1 MQLILKKTVDN
12 LGEEG
17 DVVKV
22 KPGYGRNF
30 LLPQGMAITATKGTL
45 AQLEI
50 EKVAIE
56 ARRKHQRDE
65 AEALAKKLEATV
77 ITIEKR
83 VGDENKLYGSVTTSD
98 LADKLAEQG
107 LVIDRRK
114 IVIDEAI
121 KTIGETSV
129 TIKVGYQVI
138 AKVKV
143 NIVAQAE

>member
-1 MQLILKKTVDN
+1 MQLILKQTVDN

-30 LLPQGMAITATKGTL
+30 LLPQGMAITASKGNL
-45 AQLEI
+45 AQLAI
-50 EKVAIE
+50 EKVAID
-56 ARRKHQRDE
+56 ARRKQQRDE
-65 AEALAKKLEATV
+65 AEALAKKLEACV

-83 VGDENKLYGSVTTSD
+83 VGDENKLYGSVTSSD

-114 IVIDEAI
+114 IVLDEPI
-121 KTIGETSV
+121 KTIGETSFIV
-129 TIKVGYQVI
+129 KVGYQVS

-143 NIVAQAE
+143 NIIPQAV

>member
-17 DVVKV
+17 DVVNV
-22 KPGYGRNF
+22 RPGYGRNF
-30 LLPQGMAITATKGTL
+30 LLPQGMAIVASKGNLSQL
-45 AQLEI
+45 AI

-56 ARRKHQRDE
+56 ARKKQQRDE
-65 AEALAKKLEATV
+65 ATAMAAKLEACTL
-77 ITIEKR
+77 TISKR
-83 VGDENKLYGSVTTSD
+83 VGDENKLYGSVTSSD

-114 IVIDEAI
+114 IVLDEPI
-121 KTIGETSV
+121 KTVGETSFTV
-129 TIKVGYQVI
+129 KVGYQVT
-138 AKVKV
+138 ATVKV

>member
-22 KPGYGRNF
+22 RPGYGRNF
-30 LLPQGMAITATKGTL
+30 LLPQGMAIVASKGNLSQL
-45 AQLEI
+45 AI

-56 ARRKHQRDE
+56 ARKKQQRDE
-65 AEALAKKLEATV
+65 ATAMATKLEACTL
-77 ITIEKR
+77 TISKR
-83 VGDENKLYGSVTTSD
+83 VGDENKLYGSVTSSD

-114 IVIDEAI
+114 IVLDEPI
-121 KTIGETSV
+121 KTVGETSFTV
-129 TIKVGYQVI
+129 KVGYQVT
-138 AKVKV
+138 ATVKV

>member
-1 MQLILKKTVDN
+1 MQLILKQTVEN

-22 KPGYGRNF
+22 RPGYGRNY
-30 LLPQGMAITATKGTL
+30 LMPQGMAITASKGNL

-56 ARRKHQRDE
+56 ARKKQQRED
-65 AEALAKKLEATV
+65 AESVARKLEACT

-83 VGDENKLYGSVTTSD
+83 VGDENKLYGSVTSSD

-107 LVIDRRK
+107 IVIDRRK
-114 IVIDEAI
+114 IVLDEPI
-121 KTIGETSV
+121 KTLCETSV
-129 TIKVGYQVI
+129 TVKVGYQVTAQI
-138 AKVKV
+138 KV
-143 NIVAQAE
+143 NIIPQAE

>member
-1 MQLILKKTVDN
+1 MQLILKQTVDN

-30 LLPQGMAITATKGTL
+30 LLPQGMAITATKGNLSQL
-45 AQLEI
+45 AI
-50 EKVAIE
+50 EKVAID
-56 ARRKHQRDE
+56 ARKKQQRDE
-65 AEALAKKLEATV
+65 AEGLAAKLVACV

-83 VGDENKLYGSVTTSD
+83 VGDENKLYGSVTSSD

-107 LVIDRRK
+107 LVVDRRK
-114 IVIDEAI
+114 IVLDEPI
-121 KTIGETSV
+121 KTIGEHSATV
-129 TIKVGYQVI
+129 KVGYQVT

-143 NIVAQAE
+143 NIIPQAA

>member
-30 LLPQGMAITATKGTL
+30 LLPQGMAITASKGNL

-56 ARRKHQRDE
+56 ARRKQYRDE
-65 AEALAKKLEATV
+65 AEGLAKKLEATV

-98 LADKLAEQG
+98 LAEKLAEQG
-107 LVIDRRK
+107 LVLDRRK
-114 IVIDEAI
+114 IVMDEPI
-121 KTIGETSV
+121 KTIGESSV
-129 TIKVGYQVI
+129 TVKVGYQVV

-143 NIVAQAE
+143 NIIPLAE

>member
-1 MQLILKKTVDN
+1 MQLILKQTVDN

-30 LLPQGMAITATKGTL
+30 LLPQGMAITASKGNL
-45 AQLEI
+45 AQLAI
-50 EKVAIE
+50 EKVAID
-56 ARRKHQRDE
+56 ARKKQQRDE
-65 AEALAKKLEATV
+65 AEGLAKKLEACV

-83 VGDENKLYGSVTTSD
+83 VGDENKLYGSVTSSD

-107 LVIDRRK
+107 LVVDRRK
-114 IVIDEAI
+114 IVLDEPI
-121 KTIGETSV
+121 KTIGETAV
-129 TIKVGYQVI
+129 TIKVGYQVT

-143 NIVAQAE
+143 NIIPQAA

>member
-30 LLPQGMAITATKGTL
+30 LMPQGMAITASKGNL

-56 ARRKHQRDE
+56 ARKKQQRDE
-65 AEALAKKLEATV
+65 AEGLAKKLEACV

-83 VGDENKLYGSVTTSD
+83 VGDENKLYGSVTSSD

-114 IVIDEAI
+114 IVLDEAI

-129 TIKVGYQVI
+129 TIKVGYQVV

-143 NIVAQAE
+143 NIVPQSI

>member
-1 MQLILKKTVDN
+1 MQLILKQTVDN

-30 LLPQGMAITATKGTL
+30 LLPQGMAITATKGNL
-45 AQLEI
+45 AQLAI
-50 EKVAIE
+50 EKVAID
-56 ARRKHQRDE
+56 ARKKQQRDE
-65 AEALAKKLEATV
+65 AEGLAAKLEACV

-83 VGDENKLYGSVTTSD
+83 VGDENKLYGSVTSSD

-107 LVIDRRK
+107 LVVDRRK
-114 IVIDEAI
+114 IVLDEPI
-121 KTIGETSV
+121 KTIGEHSATV
-129 TIKVGYQVI
+129 KVGYQVT

-143 NIVAQAE
+143 NIIPQAA